1 MAIAI
6 STADVVKLRK
16 ATGAGM
22 MDCKNAL
29 TDAEGNFDRAVE
41 IIREKGK
48 LIASKRADRES
59 SEGVVLAKVSEDKS
73 FGAIL
78 SLNCETDFVAKNAN
92 FIALTEKFLN
102 LAIANKC
109 ATLEDVKA
117 LVIDGRT
124 IGEQV
129 LEQTGIIGE
138 KIELPYYECIAAA
151 SVTPYIHPGNKLAT
165 LVGFSKAI
173 EYQAGRD
180 VAMQIAAMNPVA
192 IDNGDVAPE
201 IVEQELKIAKEKFR
215 LEGKPEAMLDKIA
228 QGALNKFFKDS
239 TLLNQDFVKD
249 NKMTI
254 RQYLGSVD
262 KEVKVTAFLRF
273 TLNV

>member
-1 MAIAI
+1 MNI

-29 TDAEGNFDRAVE
+29 TEAEGNFDRAIE

-48 LIASKRADRES
+48 LVASKRADRES

-73 FGAIL
+73 FGAVV
-78 SLNCETDFVAKNAN
+78 SLNCETDFVAKNEN
-92 FIALTEKFLN
+92 FIALTEKILN
-102 LAIANKC
+102 LAITNKC
-109 ATLEDVKA
+109 NSIDDLKS
-117 LVIDGRT
+117 LIMDGRT

-138 KIELPYYECIAAA
+138 KIELPYYACIEAAN
-151 SVTPYIHPGNKLAT
+151 VVPYIHPGNKLAT
-165 LVGFSKAI
+165 LVGFGKTI

-192 IDNGDVAPE
+192 VDSNDVAPE
-201 IVEQELKIAKEKFR
+201 VVEQELKIAKEKFR
-215 LEGKPEAMLDKIA
+215 LEGKPEAMLDKIS
-228 QGALNKFFKDS
+228 QGALIKFYKDS

-254 RQYLGSVD
+254 RQYLTSID
-262 KEVKVTAFLRF
+262 KEVKVTGFIRF

>member
-1 MAIAI
+1 MNI
-6 STADVVKLRK
+6 SAADVAKLRK

-29 TDAEGNFDRAVE
+29 TDAEGNFDRAIE

-48 LIASKRADRES
+48 LVASKRADRES
-59 SEGVVLAKVSEDKS
+59 SEGVVLSKVSEDKS
-73 FGAIL
+73 FGAVI
-78 SLNCETDFVAKNAN
+78 SLNSETDFVAKNAN
-92 FIALTEKFLN
+92 FIALTEKILDN
-102 LAIANKC
+102 AIANKC
-109 ATLEDVKA
+109 ANIDEVKA
-117 LVIDGRT
+117 LMMDGRT

-138 KIELPYYECIAAA
+138 KIELSYYAPIASAN
-151 SVTPYIHPGNKLAT
+151 VVPYIHPGNKLAT
-165 LVGFSKAI
+165 LVGFSKTI
-173 EYQAGRD
+173 DYQAGRD

-192 IDNGDVAPE
+192 VDNSDVAPE

-249 NKMTI
+249 NKTTI
-254 RQYLGSVD
+254 RQYLTGVD
-262 KEVKVTAFLRF
+262 KDVKVNGFIRF

>member
-1 MAIAI
+1 MTI

-29 TDAEGNFDRAVE
+29 AEAEGNFDRAVE

-48 LIASKRADRES
+48 LVASKRADRES
-59 SEGVVLAKVSEDKS
+59 SEGVVLSKVSDDKT
-73 FGAIL
+73 FGGIL
-78 SLNCETDFVAKNAN
+78 SLNCETDFVAKNEN
-92 FIALTEKFLN
+92 FIALADKILT
-102 LAIANKC
+102 LAIQNKC
-109 ATLEDVKA
+109 ASIENVKA
-117 LVIDGRT
+117 LVMDGRT
-124 IGEQV
+124 VGEQV

-138 KIELPYYECIAAA
+138 KIELPFYESIAAA
-151 SVTPYIHPGNKLAT
+151 YVTAYIHPGNKLAT
-165 LVGFSKAI
+165 LVGFSKEI
-173 EYQAGRD
+173 DFQSGRD
-180 VAMQIAAMNPVA
+180 IAMQVAAMNPVA
-192 IDNGDVAPE
+192 VDNADVPAE
-201 IVEQELKIAKEKFR
+201 IVEQELRVAKEKFR

-239 TLLNQDFVKD
+239 TLLNQDFVKE

-254 RQYLGSVD
+254 RQYLESVD
-262 KEVKVTAFLRF
+262 KGAKITSFKRY

>member
-1 MAIAI
+1 MEI

-29 TDAEGNFDRAVE
+29 TDAEGDFDRAVE

-48 LIASKRADRES
+48 LVASKRADRES
-59 SEGVVLAKVSEDKS
+59 SEGVVLAKVSADKT
-73 FGAIL
+73 FGAII
-78 SLNCETDFVAKNAN
+78 SLNCETDFVAKNEK
-92 FIALTEKFLN
+92 FVALTNSFIEA
-102 LAIANKC
+102 AIANKC
-109 ATLEDVKA
+109 SNLEAVKA
-117 LVIDGRT
+117 IVLDGRS

-129 LEQTGIIGE
+129 LEQTGVIGE
-138 KIELPYYECIAAA
+138 KIELPVYECISA
-151 SVTPYIHPGNKLAT
+151 VCVVPYIHPGNKLAT
-165 LVGFSKAI
+165 LVGFNKQVDI
-173 EYQAGRD
+173 QVGRD

-192 IDNGDVAPE
+192 VDTDDVSPS

-215 LEGKPEAMLDKIA
+215 LEGKPENMLDKIA
-228 QGALNKFFKDS
+228 QGALNKFFKES

-249 NKMTI
+249 SKMTI
-254 RQYLGSVD
+254 RQYLGSID
-262 KEVKVTAFLRF
+262 KDLKVTEIKRF

>member
-1 MAIAI
+1 MNI
-6 STADVVKLRK
+6 SAADVAKLRK

-29 TDAEGNFDRAVE
+29 TDAEGNFDRAIE

-48 LIASKRADRES
+48 LVASKRADRES
-59 SEGVVLAKVSEDKS
+59 SEGVVLSKVSEDKS
-73 FGAIL
+73 FGAVI
-78 SLNCETDFVAKNAN
+78 SLNSETDFVAKNEN
-92 FIALTEKFLN
+92 FIALTEKILDN
-102 LAIANKC
+102 AIANKC
-109 ATLEDVKA
+109 ANIDEVKA
-117 LVIDGRT
+117 LMMDGRT

-138 KIELPYYECIAAA
+138 KIELSYYACIAAA
-151 SVTPYIHPGNKLAT
+151 NVVPYIHPGNKLAT
-165 LVGFSKAI
+165 LVGFSKTI

-192 IDNGDVAPE
+192 IDNTDVAPE

-249 NKMTI
+249 NKTTI
-254 RQYLGSVD
+254 RQYLTGVD
-262 KEVKVTAFLRF
+262 KDVKVTGFIRF

>member
-1 MAIAI
+1 MEI

-29 TDAEGNFDRAVE
+29 SDAEGNFDRAVE

-48 LIASKRADRES
+48 LVASKRADRES
-59 SEGVVLAKVSEDKS
+59 SEGVVLAKVSADQS
-73 FGAIL
+73 FGAVI
-78 SLNCETDFVAKNAN
+78 SLNCETDFVAKNDN
-92 FIALTEKFLN
+92 FVALTHKILDQA
-102 LAIANKC
+102 LANKSNSLD
-109 ATLEDVKA
+109 AVKA
-117 LVIDGRT
+117 LVLDGRT

-129 LEQTGIIGE
+129 TEQTGIIGE
-138 KIELPYYECIAAA
+138 KIELPFYESISAAF
-151 SVTPYIHPGNKLAT
+151 VVPYIHPGNKLAT
-165 LVGFSKAI
+165 LVGFNKVV
-173 EYQAGRD
+173 D
-180 VAMQIAAMNPVA
+180 VQVGKDIAMQIAAMSPVA
-192 IDNGDVAPE
+192 IDNNDVAPE

-215 LEGKPEAMLDKIA
+215 LEGKPENMLDKIA
-228 QGALNKFFKDS
+228 QGALNKFFKES

-254 RQYLGSVD
+254 RQYLGAVD
-262 KEVKVTAFLRF
+262 KDLKVTDIKRF

>member
-1 MAIAI
+1 MNITA
-6 STADVVKLRK
+6 ADVAKLRK

-29 TDAEGNFDRAVE
+29 TEADGNFDRAIE

-48 LIASKRADRES
+48 LVASKRADRES
-59 SEGVVLAKVSEDKS
+59 SEGVVLSKVSEDKS
-73 FGAIL
+73 FGAVL
-78 SLNCETDFVAKNAN
+78 SLNCETDFVAKNEN
-92 FIALTEKFLN
+92 FIALTEKILN
-102 LAIANKC
+102 HAIASKC
-109 ATLEDVKA
+109 ANLEDVKA
-117 LVIDGRT
+117 LVMDGRT

-138 KIELPYYECIAAA
+138 KIELPYYACIAAA
-151 SVTPYIHPGNKLAT
+151 NVVPYIHPGNKLAT
-165 LVGFSKAI
+165 LVGFSKTI

-192 IDNGDVAPE
+192 VDNSDVAPE
-201 IVEQELKIAKEKFR
+201 IVEQELKIAREKFR

-228 QGALNKFFKDS
+228 QGALNKFYKDS

-249 NKMTI
+249 NKLTI
-254 RQYLGSVD
+254 RQYLSGVD
-262 KEVKVTAFLRF
+262 KEVKVTSFNRF
-273 TLNV
+273 TLNN

>member
-1 MAIAI
+1 MEI

-29 TDAEGNFDRAVE
+29 ADAEGNFDRAVE

-48 LIASKRADRES
+48 LVASKRADRES
-59 SEGVVLAKVSEDKS
+59 SEGVVLAKVSADQS
-73 FGAIL
+73 FGAVI
-78 SLNCETDFVAKNAN
+78 SLNCETDFVAKNDN
-92 FIALTEKFLN
+92 FIALTHKIADEAL
-102 LAIANKC
+102 ANKSKS
-109 ATLEDVKA
+109 LDEVKA
-117 LVIDGRT
+117 LMLDGRT

-129 LEQTGIIGE
+129 MEQTGIIGE
-138 KIELPYYECIAAA
+138 KIELPFYESISAAF
-151 SVTPYIHPGNKLAT
+151 VVPYIHPGNKLAT
-165 LVGFSKAI
+165 LVGFNKVV
-173 EYQAGRD
+173 D
-180 VAMQIAAMNPVA
+180 VQVGKDIAMQIAAMSPVA
-192 IDNGDVAPE
+192 IDNDDVAPE

-215 LEGKPEAMLDKIA
+215 LEGKPENMLDKIA
-228 QGALNKFFKDS
+228 QGALNKFFKES

-254 RQYLGSVD
+254 RQYLGSID
-262 KEVKVTAFLRF
+262 KDLKVTEIKRF

>member
-1 MAIAI
+1 MEI

-29 TDAEGNFDRAVE
+29 TEAEGNFDRAVE

-48 LIASKRADRES
+48 LVASKRADRES
-59 SEGVVLAKVSEDKS
+59 SEGVVLAKVSADQG
-73 FGAIL
+73 FGAVI
-78 SLNCETDFVAKNAN
+78 SLNSETDFVAKNEN
-92 FIALTEKFLN
+92 FIALTNKIIDAALASKCKN
-102 LAIANKC
+102 L
-109 ATLEDVKA
+109 EEVKA
-117 LVIDGRT
+117 LILDGRT

-129 LEQTGIIGE
+129 MEQTGIIGE
-138 KIELPYYECIAAA
+138 KIELPYYESISAVC
-151 SVTPYIHPGNKLAT
+151 VVPYIHPGNKLAT
-165 LVGFSKAI
+165 LVGFNKVVDV
-173 EYQAGRD
+173 QVGRD
-180 VAMQIAAMNPVA
+180 IAMQIAAMSPVA
-192 IDNGDVAPE
+192 IDNNDVAPE

-215 LEGKPEAMLDKIA
+215 LEGKPENMLDKIA
-228 QGALNKFFKDS
+228 QGALNKFFKES

-254 RQYLGSVD
+254 RQYLGGID
-262 KEVKVTAFLRF
+262 KDLKVTEIKRF